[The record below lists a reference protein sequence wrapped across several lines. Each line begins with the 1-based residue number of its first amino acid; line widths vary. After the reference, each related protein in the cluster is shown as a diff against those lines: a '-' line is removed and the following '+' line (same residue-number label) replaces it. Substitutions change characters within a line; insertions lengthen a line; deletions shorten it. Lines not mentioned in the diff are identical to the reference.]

1 MSDRGL
7 PDLESLQIISD
18 PETTDTET
26 KSESCSSEDEYDT
39 EGICF
44 LCSTDLD
51 YEENEYY
58 DSDTDRFYC
67 KRCYEQIFT
76 LESEFEP
83 KQVPETNS
91 EPETPCDH
99 VKKVCFVSIGS
110 E

>member
-18 PETTDTET
+18 PESCDSDTV
-26 KSESCSSEDEYDT
+26 SEHSSEDEYDT

-76 LESEFEP
+76 LEPE
-83 KQVPETNS
+83 QVSDTNS
-91 EPETPCDH
+91 EPDTPCDH